1 MKLPQPR
8 LSIRS
13 QLLLLVLAFAL
24 PAAAMLTYFLVQNS
38 RDAAANAYAKVN
50 ILAASTA
57 AHLDLILH
65 EHEPTLERLAARPQV
80 RSLDPRNCDPM
91 VADYVA
97 LHPEFTRIGVRDKQG
112 NLMCSV
118 RAGPSTREQ
127 IAGLTWF
134 QDGMRASGFRV
145 GDAYLGQSSGHWL
158 SVLTYPIRDD
168 AGQVSGLVSLAINLG
183 RLNQQLFQHAPKNA
197 VQAVFDRED
206 RFVLRSIDPDA
217 WIGKRLPEAH
227 AAAVRGRTEG
237 VFFAR
242 GVDGVQRLYAF
253 VTVPNTGWRV
263 FAGMPEDE
271 VFAEYWSRLRPSIG
285 ISIAALLFA
294 LLLAWRIGSAITK
307 PTRELADTA
316 ARIAGGDTAAR
327 VRVRG
332 PLEIEYVAQQFNDML
347 DSQDRQR
354 EERAALVSHYGQ
366 LVKLA
371 RDIFLLMDA
380 SGNLVE
386 ANDAAAVAYGYS
398 MDELRGMNLRSLR
411 APEALISLERDW
423 QATMRPEGV
432 LFETVHRRKDGSTF
446 PVEVSSRVIDIE
458 GKPYRQSF
466 VRDITARK
474 AAELQ
479 IRRLSSAYA
488 TLSETNQA
496 IVRLHRVEELY
507 PRICRIA
514 VEFGGYVGAWIGL
527 VDEPSQRILPVAID
541 GGIDDYVR
549 QINISTDA
557 AQPQGRGPTA
567 VALREDCPYYCDDFL
582 KDPITEP
589 WRALARAFGIRA
601 AVALPLRRGGKAIGT
616 LTLYSAEPEVF
627 DASMRALLEEMAT
640 DVSFALD
647 NFEREAARKQVE
659 QALRESEERFRGM
672 LEQNISA
679 MFVIEDG
686 ALTYINQRASEI
698 LGYAADELIGRSIL
712 DLIAVPD
719 RPSVADGMR
728 QLLSGELKI
737 AEREVCAVRK
747 DGTSVDVGVHG
758 VIATLQG
765 RQAILGMA
773 QDIGERKKAQAE
785 IDRYIARLERAMQ
798 STLTAVSL
806 MVELR
811 DPYTAGHERRV
822 GELAA
827 AIGAEM
833 GLSENT
839 VKGLRL
845 AGYVHDIG
853 KINVPAEILS
863 KPSRLTP
870 MEFALIKGHAQ
881 AGHDVLQGVDFPWPV
896 AQVILQHHERL
907 DGSGYPRQLKN
918 GEIILEARIMAV
930 ADVVEAM
937 SSHRPYRPGLGIDSA
952 LEEVATNSGRIYDAE
967 VAAACLRLFRDKGY
981 VLPA

>member
-1 MKLPQPR
+1 MKLPHLR
-8 LSIRS
+8 LSIRA
-13 QLLLLVLAFAL
+13 QLMLLVLAVAL
-24 PAAAMLTYFLVQNS
+24 PAAGMLTYFLVQDA
-38 RDAAANAYAKVN
+38 RDAAENAYAKVN
-50 ILAASTA
+50 ILAAGTA
-57 AHLDLILH
+57 AHIDLMLR
-65 EHEPTLERLAARPQV
+65 EHEPMLERLAVRPLV
-80 RSLDPRNCDPM
+80 RRLDPRHCDPM
-91 VADYVA
+91 VVDYVA
-97 LHPEFTRIGVRDKQG
+97 LHPEFTWIGVRDKQG
-112 NLMCSV
+112 NLICSV
-118 RAGPSTREQ
+118 RAGPSSPEK
-127 IAGLTWF
+127 IAELKWF
-134 QDGMRASGFRV
+134 QEGLRDTGFRV
-145 GDAYLGQSSGHWL
+145 GDAYLGQSSGRWL

-168 AGQVSGLVSLAINLG
+168 AGRVSGLVSFALDLG
-183 RLNQQLFQHAPKNA
+183 KFSAQLFKSSPKNA
-197 VQAVFDRED
+197 VQAVLDRENK
-206 RFVLRSIDPDA
+206 FLFRSIDAEA
-217 WIGKRLPEAH
+217 WIGKRMREAH
-227 AAAVRGRTEG
+227 AEAVRGRTEG

-263 FAGMPEDE
+263 FAGMPEDQ
-271 VFAEYWSRLRPSIG
+271 VFAEYWGRLKPSIG
-285 ISIAALLFA
+285 ISIAAVLLA
-294 LLLAWRIGSAITK
+294 LLLAGRIGAAIAK

-316 ARIAGGDTAAR
+316 ARIALGDTAAR
-327 VRVRG
+327 VRVGG
-332 PLEIEYVAQQFNDML
+332 PVEIEYVARQFNTML
-347 DSQDRQR
+347 DFQDRQR

-380 SGNLVE
+380 SGAIVE
-386 ANDAAAVAYGYS
+386 ANDAAAAAYGYS
-398 MDELRGMNLRSLR
+398 VDELRGMNVRSLR
-411 APEALISLERDW
+411 APETLEALERDW
-423 QATMRPEGV
+423 QATTRPGGV
-432 LFETVHRRKDGSTF
+432 LFETVHRRKNGSTF
-446 PVEVSSRVIDIE
+446 AVEVSSCVIDIE

-466 VRDITARK
+466 IRDITARK
-474 AAELQ
+474 TADLQ

-527 VDEPSQRILPVAID
+527 VDEPSGRVLPVASD

-549 QINISTDA
+549 QINVSTDA
-557 AQPQGRGPTA
+557 ARPEGRGPIA
-567 VALREDCPYYCDDFL
+567 IALREGRPYYCEDFL
-582 KDPITEP
+582 NDPITEP

-601 AVALPLRRGGKAIGT
+601 MVALPLHRAGAAIGT
-616 LTLYSAEPEVF
+616 LNLYAAEPNIF
-627 DASMRALLEEMAT
+627 DAPMRMLLEEMAV

-647 NFEREAARKQVE
+647 NFAREAARKHVE
-659 QALRESEERFRGM
+659 QALREGEERFRSM

-679 MFVIEDG
+679 MFVIEEG
-686 ALTYINQRASEI
+686 VLTYVNQRASEI
-698 LGYAADELIGRSIL
+698 LGYAADELIGRTML
-712 DLIAVPD
+712 DLVALPD
-719 RPSVADGMR
+719 RASVAEGMQ

-747 DGTSVDVGVHG
+747 DGTTVEVGVHG
-758 VIATLQG
+758 VVATLQG

-785 IDRYIARLERAMQ
+785 IDGYIARLERAMQ

-822 GELAA
+822 GDLAA

-881 AGHDVLQGVDFPWPV
+881 AGHDVLKGVDFPWPV

-937 SSHRPYRPGLGIDSA
+937 SSHRPYRPGLGMDSA
-952 LEEVATNSGRIYDAE
+952 LQEIAANSGRFYDAQ

-981 VLPA
+981 VLSA